1 MIPTWRAKN
10 KGGKIFITNK
20 DMFEMY
26 LCSLPEDVQVVV
38 KKPVKQRSINQNDY
52 YWSVPIQ
59 LISDHTG
66 YLPEEVHEF
75 LKLKFNNKTINVG
88 NDEVVV
94 GLSTASL
101 KTMEFETYISKIVM
115 WASQTLGIIIPNPND
130 DNTR

>member
-1 MIPTWRAKN
+1 
-10 KGGKIFITNK
+10 
-20 DMFEMY
+20 MFEMY